1 MSTETLTSKASELA
15 MRIREV
21 PAPTPV
27 LDRELERSL
36 TDRQRHVLDQL
47 GRLFDG
53 GFADLTMADMASS
66 LNCSLRTLYELAPS
80 REQLVLTVIDRNL
93 WRVGRSAMGVIGD
106 NVAPLDAIRTYLEA
120 ANVAVAGTTTPFA
133 HDMEA
138 VPAAQKLSNDHSDY
152 LVAVTRCLLDMAVER
167 GDIPDIDTGAVA
179 RVMASLGRDFALAQ
193 VFATLRSSPKE
204 AADAVLGIIM
214 RGLMV
219 SDDDD
224 RVTADDRNGA
234 GG

>member
-1 MSTETLTSKASELA
+1 MSAVTLTSRTSELTR
-15 MRIREV
+15 RIREV
-21 PAPTPV
+21 PAPVPV
-27 LDRELERSL
+27 LDRERERSL

-93 WRVGRSAMGVIGD
+93 WRVGRSAMGVIED
-106 NVAPLDAIRTYLEA
+106 VAPLDAIRTYLEA
-120 ANVAVAGTTTPFA
+120 ANVAVAGTTAPFA
-133 HDMEA
+133 RDMQA
-138 VPAAQKLSNDHSDY
+138 VPAAQKLSDDHSDY
-152 LVAVTRCLLDMAVER
+152 LVAVTRCLLDMAVES
-167 GDIPDIDTGAVA
+167 GDIPDVDTGAVA

-193 VFATLRSSPKE
+193 VLATLRSSPKE

-214 RGLMV
+214 RGLV
-219 SDDDD
+219 SSGDDGL
-224 RVTADDRNGA
+224 VAADDRTGA
-234 GG
+234 DR